1 MSEINSRFDIA
12 IIGTGPAGVS
22 AAITS
27 TVRAKKIALF
37 GAMPTKTKLAV
48 AHQINNY
55 PGLYGVS
62 GLQLAEAYEEHL
74 SKLGINVI
82 DTKVTNV
89 YNMGDYFAIL
99 AGQEQYEATSVIIG
113 TGVNFGKALV
123 GEEQFLGRGVSYCA
137 TCDGMLFKGKD
148 VVVIGYNKEEEKE
161 ADFLADIAS
170 KVYYV
175 PQYKDEVHVD
185 SRIEIVRG
193 IPKEIKGTMKVQSV
207 VIGDKEISTACV
219 FILRSSIAPSQLIS
233 GIKLDGNHIAVD
245 RTMATNIPGC
255 FAAGDIVGLPYQYVK
270 AAGEGNIAAL
280 SAVAYVDKMK
290 KANASKI

>member
-82 DTKVTNV
+82 DSKVTNV
-89 YNMGDYFAIL
+89 YNMGDYFTIL
-99 AGQEQYEATSVIIG
+99 AGQEQYEASSVIIG

-148 VVVIGYNKEEEKE
+148 VVVIGYSKEEEKE

-193 IPKEIKGTMKVQSV
+193 IPKEIKGAMKVQSV
-207 VIGDKEISTACV
+207 VIGDREISTACV

-245 RTMATNIPGC
+245 RTMATSIPGC

-290 KANASKI
+290 KAKAAKI